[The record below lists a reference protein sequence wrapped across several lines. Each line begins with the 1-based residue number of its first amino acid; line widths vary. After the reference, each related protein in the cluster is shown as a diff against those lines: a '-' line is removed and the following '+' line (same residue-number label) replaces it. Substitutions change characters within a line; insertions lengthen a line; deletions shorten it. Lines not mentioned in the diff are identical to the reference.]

1 VAAVNVCWNPPVAVT
16 FTPLIDNEPD
26 TANEA
31 EATLSEPDT
40 IFTEPENEADP
51 VTINEPDTMGLCINI

>member
-1 VAAVNVCWNPPVAVT
+1 M

-26 TANEA
+26 TANDA
-31 EATLSEPDT
+31 EATLSDPDT